1 MIGATLRRAASPRF
15 ARLLWLASAM
25 VLALMPAM
33 FVFAH
38 RSSPL
43 ILSIAAAL
51 ALLATVAGKRL
62 PAVWT
67 GLRAAWRTPAGL
79 AATAFLAWAT
89 LSVAWSEARGSSL
102 FALGEFVLP
111 IGAAL
116 ILAITLPGRMPRY
129 AVEILA
135 AAVAFACVVVH
146 FELATDAAW
155 RRALG
160 ARSDANIFN
169 RPVLTF
175 LVLSVPILCFLI
187 RTRQTRA
194 GALLAALLVVTTLLA
209 KSGAAVL
216 ALAVGVGTCWLVRA
230 FPPRRAVAIV
240 GGVLLTGL
248 ALAPLTGEFLE
259 RTFPPR
265 LHDAM
270 ETASSRVRVEI
281 YRTFGAAVALHPIA
295 GAGFGAS
302 TRYKETSNHAR
313 LDPER
318 RAMAGIGHPH
328 NAALQI
334 WVELGLVGAILAA
347 AVVVCALRGVL
358 HLPTAKIAP
367 RLALFAGAASAAMV
381 GHGAWQGWWAAALGA
396 GLVWLRCAETLLAP
410 SEVSCSKD
418 CR

>member
-1 MIGATLRRAASPRF
+1 ML
-15 ARLLWLASAM
+15 
-25 VLALMPAM
+25 LALMPAM

-51 ALLATVAGKRL
+51 TLLATAAEDRL
-62 PAVWT
+62 LAVWT
-67 GLRAAWRTPAGL
+67 DLHAASRTPVGL
-79 AATAFLAWAT
+79 AAGAFLGWAT
-89 LSVAWSEARGSSL
+89 LSIAWSEARGSSL

-116 ILAITLPGRMPRY
+116 ILAITLPGRMPRH

-135 AAVAFACVVVH
+135 IAVAFACVVVH

-175 LVLSVPILCFLI
+175 LVLSVPILWFLLK
-187 RTRQTRA
+187 TRQTRA
-194 GALLAALLVVTTLLA
+194 GATLAALVAVTTLLA

-216 ALAVGVGTCWLVRA
+216 GLAVGVGTCWLVRA
-230 FPPRRAVAIV
+230 LQPRRAVAVV
-240 GGVLLTGL
+240 GGLLLAGL
-248 ALAPLTGEFLE
+248 ACAPLTGELLE
-259 RTFPPR
+259 RTFPTR

-270 ETASSRVRVEI
+270 ETASSRIRVDI
-281 YRTFGAAVALHPIA
+281 YRTFGAAVALHPIG

-302 TRYKETSNHAR
+302 TRYQETSHVTR
-313 LDPER
+313 LAPER
-318 RAMAGIGHPH
+318 RALAGIGHPH

-334 WVELGLVGAILAA
+334 WVELGLVGAMLAA
-347 AVVVCALRGVL
+347 AVVVCALRGL
-358 HLPTAKIAP
+358 LDLPTAKLAP

-396 GLVWLRCAETLLAP
+396 GLVWLRCAEALLAQN
-410 SEVSCSKD
+410 EASCSKD
-418 CR
+418 CT